1 MNWENRQNRIQM
13 LWANDMMTLLNAA
26 EIRKKNEKNIREIN
40 KKPLEMVTEEEFLY
54 EKIVEYAPSL
64 TIEELKRIKEE
75 VLQMA

>member
-40 KKPLEMVTEEEFLY
+40 KKPLEMV
-54 EKIVEYAPSL
+54 
-64 TIEELKRIKEE
+64 KED
-75 VLQMA
+75 LLRMC